1 MPPPS
6 ESACWAPAQCQLS
19 VKFNHCQLVSIVS
32 TTSSIKLPVSSKWQ
46 KSHLFRVTLQE
57 KWLFGC
63 LWHRSRSWIQ
73 ELELTTSSLRQ
84 NSSWASFSATF
95 SVIALYQ
102 SSCLNLH
109 CKLKSASLSWPVFGQ
124 DRISRHGLQEATYS
138 LQLALM
144 EWERKA
150 RKAQPS
156 R

>member
-1 MPPPS
+1 M
-6 ESACWAPAQCQLS
+6 
-19 VKFNHCQLVSIVS
+19 
-32 TTSSIKLPVSSKWQ
+32 
-46 KSHLFRVTLQE
+46 TLQE

-109 CKLKSASLSWPVFGQ
+109 CKLKSAKVSADLCLDKTGFLVMAYRKQPTLCSSRLWNGKERPEKHRPLVSWSTLLRWPPQGLQLWPNASLSENSNSLLPV
-124 DRISRHGLQEATYS
+124 
-138 LQLALM
+138 
-144 EWERKA
+144 
-150 RKAQPS
+150 P
-156 R
+156 